1 MAEVVSAAN
10 VKILAI
16 FMLQAMMVDP
26 VIAADGHSY
35 ERKAIEA
42 WLQQHSVS
50 PVSGVRLMHKR
61 VTSNHIVK
69 SVIAMQ

>member
-1 MAEVVSAAN
+1 MAEFTSAAK
-10 VKILAI
+10 VQMSICDV
-16 FMLQAMMVDP
+16 LQAMMVDP

-42 WLQQHSVS
+42 WLQQHSMS
-50 PVSGVRLMHKR
+50 PVSGVRLVHKR